1 MNEDELYKFIYD
13 QDWNDTTLVGEL
25 DDNDMNLL
33 EGDDDD
39 DECNDD

>member
-13 QDWNDTTLVGEL
+13 HDWNDTRLVGEI

-33 EGDDDD
+33 EGDYD

>member
-1 MNEDELYKFIYD
+1 MNEDELYKFIHD
-13 QDWNDTTLVGEL
+13 HDWKDTRLVGEI

-39 DECNDD
+39 ECNDD